1 MLLVVGLAMS
11 GLLLLSAVPWSRL
24 TGNMIKDFNLFGQL
38 FPAESA
44 DGQNAAGVKAEIDPE
59 LADFLAETAVA
70 ESADTAAAVAETAV
84 SGADSVAVSLPH
96 TEAPVVDGIV
106 AIENYLPD
114 GSGVFPR
121 LKAALAGAAGRT
133 VRIAVVGDSFI
144 EGDLFA
150 QDLRESFQSRYGGM
164 GVGFVPMHSDFPGF
178 RQSVKMS
185 DSGWTLHDIRTM
197 GRSDT
202 IRTLSCDYARASGQA
217 VTTFAGNAKNERLAA
232 WERSTFAFISRD
244 SGRVVMSGDFG
255 ERQFEVGP
263 SDEPQF
269 LTVEGRTTRCK
280 VSTGMAGLVA
290 LGAYLDGQ
298 SGVQV
303 DCMSIRGNSGMPLRK
318 INGRLCAAMAE
329 RIPYDLIILEYGI
342 NAISEEQTDYSA
354 YGLAMSAVIDRLRSV
369 YPLTDILVLGVS
381 DRGVKRDGAVRSLPA
396 CAAMVDVQRRM
407 AHRSGVHFWDMR
419 AAMGGENSVVD
430 WRKRRLMN
438 ADYIHLNRDGGREM
452 ARLLFDAISRSL
464 DE

>member
-38 FPAESA
+38 FPEDSSDERPAS
-44 DGQNAAGVKAEIDPE
+44 DVRTEIDPE

-70 ESADTAAAVAETAV
+70 ESVDTAASVAETAV
-84 SGADSVAVSLPH
+84 AEADSAAVAVPH
-96 TEAPVVDGIV
+96 TEAPVVNGVV
-106 AIENYLPD
+106 AIENYLPG
-114 GSGVFPR
+114 GSGSFPR
-121 LKAALAGAAGRT
+121 LKAALGGAANRT
-133 VRIAVVGDSFI
+133 VRIAVLGDSFI

-197 GRSDT
+197 ERSDT
-202 IRTLSCDYARASGQA
+202 IRTLSCDYARASGRA
-217 VTTFAGNAKNERLAA
+217 VTTFTGNAKNERLAA
-232 WERSTFAFISRD
+232 WERSTFAVLSSD

-269 LTVEGRTTRCK
+269 LTVEGRTTSCK
-280 VSTGMAGLVA
+280 VSTDMAGLVA
-290 LGAYLDGQ
+290 LGTYLDGH

-303 DCMSIRGNSGMPLRK
+303 DCMSIRGNSGIPLRK
-318 INGRLCAAMAE
+318 INAGLCAAMAD
-329 RIPYDLIILEYGI
+329 RMPYDLIILEYGI

-369 YPLTDILVLGVS
+369 YPRTDILVLGVS

>member
-38 FPAESA
+38 FPEDSSDERPAS
-44 DGQNAAGVKAEIDPE
+44 DVSTEIDPE

-70 ESADTAAAVAETAV
+70 ESVDTAASVAGTAVAE
-84 SGADSVAVSLPH
+84 ADSAAVPH
-96 TEAPVVDGIV
+96 TEAPVVDGVV
-106 AIENYLPD
+106 AIENYLPG
-114 GSGVFPR
+114 GSGSFPR
-121 LKAALAGAAGRT
+121 LKAALGGAANRT
-133 VRIAVVGDSFI
+133 VRIAVLGDSFI

-197 GRSDT
+197 ERSDT

-217 VTTFAGNAKNERLAA
+217 VTTFAGNPKNERLAA
-232 WERSTFAFISRD
+232 WERSTFAFLSSD

-290 LGAYLDGQ
+290 LGTYLDGQ

-318 INGRLCAAMAE
+318 INAGLCAAMAD
-329 RIPYDLIILEYGI
+329 RMPYDLIILEYGI

-369 YPLTDILVLGVS
+369 YPQTDILVLGVS

-464 DE
+464 NE

>member
-38 FPAESA
+38 FPEDSSDERPAS
-44 DGQNAAGVKAEIDPE
+44 DVRTEIDPE

-70 ESADTAAAVAETAV
+70 ESVDTAASVAETAV
-84 SGADSVAVSLPH
+84 AEADSAAVAVPH
-96 TEAPVVDGIV
+96 TEAPVVNGVV
-106 AIENYLPD
+106 AIENYLPG
-114 GSGVFPR
+114 GSGSFPR
-121 LKAALAGAAGRT
+121 LKAALGGAANRT
-133 VRIAVVGDSFI
+133 VRIAVLGDSFI

-197 GRSDT
+197 ERSDT
-202 IRTLSCDYARASGQA
+202 IRTLSCDYARASGRA
-217 VTTFAGNAKNERLAA
+217 VTTFTGNAKNERLAA
-232 WERSTFAFISRD
+232 WERSTFAVLSSD

-269 LTVEGRTTRCK
+269 LTVEGRTTSCK
-280 VSTGMAGLVA
+280 VSTDMAGLVA
-290 LGAYLDGQ
+290 LGTYLDGH

-303 DCMSIRGNSGMPLRK
+303 DCMSIRGNSGIPLRK
-318 INGRLCAAMAE
+318 INAGLCAAMAD
-329 RIPYDLIILEYGI
+329 RMPYDLIILEYGI

-369 YPLTDILVLGVS
+369 YPGADILVLGVS
-381 DRGVKRDGAVRSLPA
+381 DRGAKHDGAVRSLPA

-464 DE
+464 NE